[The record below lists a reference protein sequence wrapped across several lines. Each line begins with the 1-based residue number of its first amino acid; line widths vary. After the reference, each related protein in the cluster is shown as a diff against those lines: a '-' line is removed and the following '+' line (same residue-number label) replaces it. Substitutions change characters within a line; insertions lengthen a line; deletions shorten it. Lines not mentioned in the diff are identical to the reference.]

1 MEDVKN
7 FWWPLQTKRVRIIW
21 WMQNFASHVNIIL
34 LSADLKR
41 NIINHKF
48 ISFSAKIWSFRY
60 SVAQMYYRLMK
71 LERFWQNAKAWL
83 HQVTLPLSLIID
95 DNRVGEGKLRKLCDF
110 PGKAL
115 MIWATTLEVTL
126 ENNAV
131 VLISKKLVNKV
142 SSWLLFFNFVVI
154 RF

>member
-1 MEDVKN
+1 
-7 FWWPLQTKRVRIIW
+7 
-21 WMQNFASHVNIIL
+21 
-34 LSADLKR
+34 
-41 NIINHKF
+41 
-48 ISFSAKIWSFRY
+48 
-60 SVAQMYYRLMK
+60 MYYSLIK
-71 LERFWQNAKAWL
+71 LEIFWQNAKAWL

-142 SSWLLFFNFVVI
+142 SSWLLFLTLSL
-154 RF
+154 